1 MKTAHTIICSNIDKE
16 NINVNDSVVPQRL
29 TLKDAHCFVSVQNNI
44 MNVEV
49 LESQCSNKIEYF
61 YQTSLFVLKP
71 WLSEKEI
78 VQMRNSWVI
87 PCNFW
92 HITEVSFSSQGM
104 EISCEEL
111 CCLYKAEQKL
121 TSVKKPVTCT

>member
-49 LESQCSNKIEYF
+49 LESR
-61 YQTSLFVLKP
+61 VLIK
-71 WLSEKEI
+71 LNIFTKH
-78 VQMRNSWVI
+78 RY
-87 PCNFW
+87 
-92 HITEVSFSSQGM
+92 
-104 EISCEEL
+104 
-111 CCLYKAEQKL
+111 LY
-121 TSVKKPVTCT
+121 